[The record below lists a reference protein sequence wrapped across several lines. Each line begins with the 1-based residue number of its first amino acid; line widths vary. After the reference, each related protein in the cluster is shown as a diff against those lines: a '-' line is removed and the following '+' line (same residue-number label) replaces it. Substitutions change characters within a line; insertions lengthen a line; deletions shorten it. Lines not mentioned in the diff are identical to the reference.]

1 MATPQ
6 SISRRDALA
15 AGLSDTDLHR
25 LCRHGLWHRLR
36 PGHYLAVPPTAVS
49 PAQRHRL
56 LIRATVVTTSDSAV
70 VSHVSAAV
78 LHGLPVWRLRLDRVH
93 LTRNRRNG
101 GRRGAHLLVHSA
113 LLEPEEIT
121 VVDGIRCTT
130 VARTLVD
137 LARTEPFEQSVVCG
151 DGALRGGG
159 TSRARLHDQLH
170 RLDNRPGHRNAAA
183 VVRFLDRR
191 SESIGASRSR
201 VALRQ
206 AGFPAPEL
214 QARILSPAAGF
225 VARAD
230 FLFPKMGVVGEFD
243 GDPPGYATGGS
254 PVGATAAARQR
265 EARLRALGWSV
276 ARWTWDDLDE
286 PGVVARRME
295 AAAAAAMGKPRTGR
309 WLPAPRL

>member
-6 SISRRDALA
+6 SVSRRDALA

-25 LCRHGLWHRLR
+25 LCHHGLWHRLR
-36 PGHYLAVPPTAVS
+36 PGHYLAVPPATVS

-56 LIRATVVTTSDSAV
+56 LVRATVAAASDSAV

-78 LHGLPVWRLRLDRVH
+78 LHGLPVWRLRLDRAH
-93 LTRNRRNG
+93 LTRNRRSG
-101 GRRGAHLLVHSA
+101 GRRGDRLLVHSA

-130 VARTLVD
+130 VARTLLD

-159 TSRARLHDQLH
+159 TRRAQLLDQLH
-170 RLDNRPGHRNAAA
+170 RLDNRPGYRNAAA

-191 SESIGASRSR
+191 SESIGESRSR
-201 VALRQ
+201 VALRH

-214 QARILSPAAGF
+214 QARILSPEAGF
-225 VARAD
+225 VARVD
-230 FLFPKMGVVGEFD
+230 FLFPRIGVVGEFD
-243 GDPPGYATGGS
+243 GDPPGYA
-254 PVGATAAARQR
+254 AERALHTAAAAGRR

-276 ARWTWDDLDE
+276 ARWTWDELDE
-286 PGVVARRME
+286 PGVVARRVE
-295 AAAAAAMGKPRTGR
+295 TAAAAALGKPRTGR